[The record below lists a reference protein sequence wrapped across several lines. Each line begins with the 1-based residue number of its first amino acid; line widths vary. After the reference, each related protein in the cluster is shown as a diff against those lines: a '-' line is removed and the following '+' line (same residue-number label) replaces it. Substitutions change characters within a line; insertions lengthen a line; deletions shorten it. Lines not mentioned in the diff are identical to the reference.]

1 MTTELRFTNPMVE
14 LRFALAEAD
23 STDVPAD
30 LGARISDAA
39 HADRPSGWSS
49 APAET
54 VTSVA
59 AFRTAADRLD
69 GLLANLRP
77 EEWTKR
83 TIRGLDVQGLIGHL
97 IGVESGFA
105 SALAGDPAFEEAN
118 HVADTD
124 AQAEA
129 QASRPFTDT
138 LSDWRS
144 AVDHTTS
151 LLEQLEDLGASVRF
165 HRISLPIESF
175 LVVRSF
181 EIWTHAED
189 IRRATNRSLED
200 PGPGSLTLMTEL
212 ATRLLPAGVA
222 AAGSALGGSVR
233 LVLTGAGGG
242 AWDVT
247 LQGTAVTRAQPG
259 RETDAHVTV
268 DAAEFCRVVSNRS
281 TLEDSAAV
289 VSGEIGVAAALFAG
303 AAALALD

>member
-1 MTTELRFTNPMVE
+1 MSSELRVTDPMVE

-23 STDVPAD
+23 STEVPGE
-30 LGARISDAA
+30 LRARISDAA

-49 APAET
+49 VRSET
-54 VTSVA
+54 ITSVA

-69 GLLANLRP
+69 GLLVNLRP
-77 EEWTKR
+77 EEWTTR

-105 SALAGDPAFEEAN
+105 GALAGDRAFEEAS
-118 HVADTD
+118 HVAATD

-129 QASRPFTDT
+129 QAGREFTET

-144 AVDHTTS
+144 AVDHTMS
-151 LLEQLEDLGASVRF
+151 SIEQLEDLGASVRF

-189 IRRATNRSLED
+189 IRRATNRALED
-200 PGPGSLTLMTEL
+200 PEPGSLKLMTEL

-222 AAGSALGGSVR
+222 AVGSALGGSVR
-233 LVLTGAGGG
+233 LVLIGAGGG
-242 AWDVT
+242 AWDVPPR
-247 LQGTAVTRAQPG
+247 GTAVTRAQPG
-259 RETDAHVTV
+259 MESDAHVTV